1 MSCGEQLVQWPWHV
15 LRDAGRRHP
24 VILGSASRLGHQN
37 LCNRSD
43 AVAAQPRHGRGC
55 TTRWRDAEPPGRAP
69 PRHTAEQSRGRAAIA
84 DECMRAQLK
93 LTWIPLA
100 GS

>member
-55 TTRWRDAEPPGRAP
+55 TTRGGTPSRLVALHRVTQQNRAGAGPPLPMNACG
-69 PRHTAEQSRGRAAIA
+69 HS
-84 DECMRAQLK
+84 
-93 LTWIPLA
+93 
-100 GS
+100 